1 MTEVFDPTIVAITF
15 LWIGFVCAISFLEAG
30 LKFRAPGI
38 TLPIGLGIG
47 RLVFGALN
55 KIEWVLAAAIVLIY
69 MVFHDN
75 YLGWN
80 IAWIGCAIVIL
91 IIQSLWALPAL
102 NQRAKKIIS
111 GMSVTRS
118 SLHKY
123 YLLLEVVKV
132 ATLFVYG
139 VYLFN

>member
-1 MTEVFDPTIVAITF
+1 MTSVFNPAIVAITF
-15 LWIGFVCAISFLEAG
+15 LWIGFVCAISFMEAG

-55 KIEWVLAAAIVLIY
+55 KIEWVLAGAIVLNY
-69 MVFHDN
+69 LMFQEN

-80 IAWIGCAIVIL
+80 TAWIGFAILIL
-91 IIQSLWALPAL
+91 IIQTIWALPAL
-102 NQRAKKIIS
+102 NVRAKKIIS
-111 GMSVTRS
+111 GKSVTS
-118 SLHKY
+118 SSIHKY

-132 ATLFVYG
+132 ATLLVYG
-139 VYLFN
+139 VHLFD